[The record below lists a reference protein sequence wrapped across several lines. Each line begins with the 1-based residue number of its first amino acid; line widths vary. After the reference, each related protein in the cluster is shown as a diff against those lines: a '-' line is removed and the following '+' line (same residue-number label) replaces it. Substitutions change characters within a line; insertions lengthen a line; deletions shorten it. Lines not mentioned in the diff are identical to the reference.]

1 MEGYRGT
8 VPLAA
13 GLNLGYLIIPVGRK
27 SRARGTFGAIAV
39 LATMGILLFLAVA
52 AITQRLT
59 A

>member
-13 GLNLGYLIIPVGRK
+13 GLGYLIIPVGRR
-27 SRARGTFGAIAV
+27 SGARGTFGAIAV

>member
-13 GLNLGYLIIPVGRK
+13 GLGYLIIPVGRR